1 MGLEVTGEPPKGSTH
16 KNILFFK
23 DLKLNISEWVP
34 FGQNA
39 ISTFNDSIDS
49 RKGIKSSL
57 LTGTVDEEPNT
68 SKFEIEPR
76 FTRVYLKEFDQY
88 NWAKFKAFVEYP
100 EEVEQIEELATHVD
114 KAGFVHYGLVLE
126 EVEGKVIKFSL
137 DEVSYIIADL
147 IEDTSIMIDA
157 LLTQFQRRALRS
169 IYGHTPFRPKFI
181 VAMTSELMPEQP
193 MASGYHDRE
202 AQENEIN
209 QIVGVAYDFF
219 DLPPREKVILGTN
232 GLIFISS
239 RPEHYYNVLNFYSF
253 VKSLGMFESIFFARL
268 RQMWDIVKDVR
279 KAILSI
285 EQEEAVGVMQQEL
298 SELSSD
304 IVLVEELAKFMM
316 SSAVDAKRI
325 WKMNSTGLDTENRA
339 LAERLGIEREL
350 IVIAQKIEDMTL
362 VSSGLVDEIK
372 GLRDMLSTLAE
383 KRMREVSKLM
393 ADNVQQG
400 SDAQLMLAASAKSS
414 RYSGA
419 ALKILSSISAGAL
432 GMKIS
437 DLLMKGLDEW
447 NYARDEPIKI
457 LGSDNFFGGY
467 LQVLVGFS
475 LWIAFTLLFFYLIKA
490 SSAKMKKEK
499 LEKDY
504 VLQLRIPVDVRSTP
518 DRIREY
524 LAEKKI
530 TFHNVELTGH
540 RVSWY
545 HKQPKEEDE
554 IFYTLTMAFDAS
566 QGHIYYM
573 HANTED
579 KKGDAAFTTD
589 WIQKEM
595 VSSGLISK
603 KDDAHIRSRLGLPKG
618 GGGW

>member
-1 MGLEVTGEPPKGSTH
+1 
-16 KNILFFK
+16 
-23 DLKLNISEWVP
+23 
-34 FGQNA
+34 
-39 ISTFNDSIDS
+39 
-49 RKGIKSSL
+49 
-57 LTGTVDEEPNT
+57 
-68 SKFEIEPR
+68 
-76 FTRVYLKEFDQY
+76 
-88 NWAKFKAFVEYP
+88 
-100 EEVEQIEELATHVD
+100 
-114 KAGFVHYGLVLE
+114 
-126 EVEGKVIKFSL
+126 
-137 DEVSYIIADL
+137 
-147 IEDTSIMIDA
+147 
-157 LLTQFQRRALRS
+157 
-169 IYGHTPFRPKFI
+169 
-181 VAMTSELMPEQP
+181 
-193 MASGYHDRE
+193 
-202 AQENEIN
+202 
-209 QIVGVAYDFF
+209 
-219 DLPPREKVILGTN
+219 
-232 GLIFISS
+232 
-239 RPEHYYNVLNFYSF
+239 
-253 VKSLGMFESIFFARL
+253 
-268 RQMWDIVKDVR
+268 
-279 KAILSI
+279 
-285 EQEEAVGVMQQEL
+285 
-298 SELSSD
+298 
-304 IVLVEELAKFMM
+304 
-316 SSAVDAKRI
+316 
-325 WKMNSTGLDTENRA
+325 
-339 LAERLGIEREL
+339 
-350 IVIAQKIEDMTL
+350 
-362 VSSGLVDEIK
+362 
-372 GLRDMLSTLAE
+372 
-383 KRMREVSKLM
+383 MREVSKLM